1 MHEARCSFC
10 DKPASAVKALIKA
23 PKAAP
28 KAAPKVA
35 PKAARKGQGEVYI
48 CTECV
53 RASAAILDR
62 DDGVKLLGIT
72 KEPLQ

>member
-23 PKAAP
+23 PKT
-28 KAAPKVA
+28 
-35 PKAARKGQGEVYI
+35 ARKGQGEIYI

-53 RASAAILDR
+53 RASAAIFDS
-62 DDGVKLLGIT
+62 DDGEKLLGIT

>member
-23 PKAAP
+23 PKAA
-28 KAAPKVA
+28 
-35 PKAARKGQGEVYI
+35 RKGQGEVYI

-53 RASAAILDR
+53 RASAAILNN
-62 DDGVKLLGIT
+62 DDGVKVLGIT

>member
-28 KAAPKVA
+28 NAA

-48 CTECV
+48 CIECV

>member
-28 KAAPKVA
+28 NAA

>member
-10 DKPASAVKALIKA
+10 DKPASAVQALIKA
-23 PKAAP
+23 PKA
-28 KAAPKVA
+28 A

-53 RASAAILDR
+53 RASAAILNS
-62 DDGVKLLGIT
+62 DDGEKLLGIA
-72 KEPLQ
+72 KETLQ